1 MKKALSKKKKQNQLI
16 SFLSGAAC
24 VLAGTVV
31 VLLGTLF
38 IQTYLEPESNNTS
51 VYTAGLS
58 ITLSGVFIILF
69 GTVTIMFGKITLPVR
84 NLIRTLRQSRFS
96 KEKIAP
102 SEIKNIRINKKAA

>member
-1 MKKALSKKKKQNQLI
+1 MKKALSKKKKQTQLI
-16 SFLSGAAC
+16 SFLSGAVC

-58 ITLSGVFIILF
+58 ITLSGVFSILF
-69 GTVTIMFGKITLPVR
+69 GTVTIMFGKITLPARNLVR
-84 NLIRTLRQSRFS
+84 NIRQVKFS
-96 KEKIAP
+96 KNKIVS
-102 SEIKNIRINKKAA
+102 SELKNIPVNKKAA